1 MCIVATDFNQVKQ
14 MSEFS
19 ENLPNIGDGVI
30 EGEIVEWF
38 VKIGDLVQTDDP
50 IVSVITDKATVEI
63 PYHSKK
69 SAYVSQLH
77 GEVGDMIAVNSP
89 LITFSV
95 VTEEDISNDFE
106 YVMDKIMEVDSRLL
120 AQIGPTYQ
128 SLAREDRLDRSVFQ
142 WEDFSYKSHNVRL
155 STNKFD
161 RRLAILQG
169 INERNRKFTDLLY
182 RQDLKLAKN
191 LFESVFEELAMEKEA
206 QSEDPEHWVC
216 PKCNC
221 SNFAGRVEC
230 NRCGQPKP
238 SVRGNTDGISSQN
251 STEIAAYIE
260 LGLEESYAKAIVAGI
275 DAEEIMALWEADW
288 RKQYESD
295 DFLIDAVLT
304 GKITTNDAEY
314 LNQIRSDH
322 NDLVYACLN
331 EKVSIE
337 WAKALMDAGFNTYPN
352 AVNSILRGTD
362 PAVTARLLNLDVN
375 IDLLPPK
382 LT

>member
-1 MCIVATDFNQVKQ
+1 MCIVATGFNQVKQ
-14 MSEFS
+14 MTEFS
-19 ENLPNIGDGVI
+19 LNLPNIGEGVI

-69 SAYVSQLH
+69 SAYVSKLH
-77 GEVGDMIAVNSP
+77 GEVGDMISVNSP
-89 LITFSV
+89 LITFSG
-95 VTEEDISNDFE
+95 VTGEDITTDFE
-106 YVMDKIMEVDSRLL
+106 YVIDKIMEEDSRLL

-128 SLAREDRLDRSVFQ
+128 SLAGNTRLDKAVLQGREISN
-142 WEDFSYKSHNVRL
+142 KSRHVGL

-161 RRLAILQG
+161 RRLAIIQGLQKVTVG
-169 INERNRKFTDLLY
+169 SWP
-182 RQDLKLAKN
+182 LAAKPWLTKN

-216 PKCNC
+216 PKCNR

-230 NRCGQPKP
+230 NRCGQPKH

-251 STEIAAYIE
+251 NTEVAAYIE

-337 WAKALMDAGFNTYPN
+337 WAKALMDAGFNTHPN
-352 AVNSILRGTD
+352 AVNCILRGTD

-382 LT
+382 L